1 MSTTVQTPLVTAAE
15 IEAAHE
21 RIQDEINRT
30 PLRYSERLSQLT
42 NCNVYLKCE
51 ELQDVRSY
59 KIRGALNSIKNLS
72 DEELAAGIVTASAGN
87 HAQGVAYACKTMGVQ
102 GKIFVPVPTPAQK
115 RDRILAHGGRFVEL
129 VVTGE
134 SFDEASAAAHEDAAE
149 RGATFIEPFDAHDTV
164 VGQGTMA
171 KEILE
176 QLAEEGKELHALI
189 APVVGGG
196 LLSGL
201 TSYVAEKAPE
211 AQIYGVE
218 PAGAASLAA
227 AFRNNGP
234 MTLPTVDPFVDGA
247 AVKRIG
253 ALPYEILSANKDRL
267 GHFAV
272 SEDDVC
278 IEMLNLYQNEG
289 IVSEP
294 AGALSV
300 TGLTKLDLAPGSTVV
315 CVISGGNNDVIRYT
329 EIMERSLVHRGLKHY
344 FLISFPQVPGQLRIF
359 LDEILNPGD
368 DITRFKYQKRNNCV
382 LGTALVGLVLE
393 KPEEIDQIIERL
405 DNSKFE
411 YEYLKPGTPE
421 YKVVG

>member
-1 MSTTVQTPLVTAAE
+1 M
-15 IEAAHE
+15 
-21 RIQDEINRT
+21 
-30 PLRYSERLSQLT
+30 
-42 NCNVYLKCE
+42 
-51 ELQDVRSY
+51 
-59 KIRGALNSIKNLS
+59 
-72 DEELAAGIVTASAGN
+72 
-87 HAQGVAYACKTMGVQ
+87 
-102 GKIFVPVPTPAQK
+102 
-115 RDRILAHGGRFVEL
+115 
-129 VVTGE
+129 
-134 SFDEASAAAHEDAAE
+134 
-149 RGATFIEPFDAHDTV
+149 
-164 VGQGTMA
+164 
-171 KEILE
+171 
-176 QLAEEGKELHALI
+176 
-189 APVVGGG
+189 
-196 LLSGL
+196 
-201 TSYVAEKAPE
+201 
-211 AQIYGVE
+211 
-218 PAGAASLAA
+218 
-227 AFRNNGP
+227 
-234 MTLPTVDPFVDGA
+234 DPFVDGA

-267 GHFAV
+267 EHFAV